1 MVSSLALLQ
10 RVHVGTHHQPRYGA
24 SLGQWDGQ
32 LPSPSSPGEGV
43 AGRVPGR
50 RATARLAAAEAA
62 AAGGS
67 PKMDTLPL
75 LYYLLTYFLLI
86 RTTLP
91 SDRVGLVV
99 LPVVPISLE

>member
-62 AAGGS
+62 AAGGA
-67 PKMDTLPL
+67 PKMDTLPGRQPIRSGHTLTL
-75 LYYLLTYFLLI
+75 L
-86 RTTLP
+86 
-91 SDRVGLVV
+91 
-99 LPVVPISLE
+99 VPGIILQLYR